1 MTSRCSSF
9 LKVWVCCKGTG
20 GDCSCCTLTS
30 FVCRGQNTFGNVWSS
45 KARTSLEASVHLKN
59 QHFFSFS
66 REQET
71 YEASEESEA
80 KLKTVLPSG
89 CTEGPQCLFSTPCRP
104 VARVSRGGTLHGTGI
119 TGELTHRLCS
129 QRELSSEGRMTDAQ
143 HLKLPW
149 SLGSFI
155 RFHSKSDGLC
165 YWSQLIPAES
175 SFSGPWPDIQCIQ
188 SKEYRALQL
197 GIESVPDSQSYFMS
211 FAHFLGWNC
220 CGLAFLCLYTGFLER
235 IACCNSGSKYLH
247 TSLALNQW
255 RAAIPRFKN

>member
-1 MTSRCSSF
+1 MTSRCSSV

-45 KARTSLEASVHLKN
+45 KARTSLEASVHLKKSTLL
-59 QHFFSFS
+59 FFQSWTRNLFL
-66 REQET
+66 
-71 YEASEESEA
+71 ASEESEA

-175 SFSGPWPDIQCIQ
+175 SFSGPWHSVHSVKKNIEHCSLGLSQFQIL
-188 SKEYRALQL
+188 RAISCRLRIFW
-197 GIESVPDSQSYFMS
+197 GEIAVVVR
-211 FAHFLGWNC
+211 
-220 CGLAFLCLYTGFLER
+220 AFLCLYTGFLEE
-235 IACCNSGSKYLH
+235 SH
-247 TSLALNQW
+247 
-255 RAAIPRFKN
+255 AAILAQNICTPR